1 MHTAVPYK
9 SCGGS
14 VRRLAAV
21 PVSYSIV
28 SPYKD
33 MSATFFREY
42 KVRRYRNGNV
52 PDPIMNP

>member
-1 MHTAVPYK
+1 MILYGIPCDVMHTAVPYK

-14 VRRLAAV
+14 IRQLAAA

-33 MSATFFREY
+33 MSATFSREHKLRKY
-42 KVRRYRNGNV
+42 
-52 PDPIMNP
+52 

>member
-1 MHTAVPYK
+1 MILYGIPCDVMHTAVPYK

-14 VRRLAAV
+14 IRQLAAA

-33 MSATFFREY
+33 MSATFSREH
-42 KVRRYRNGNV
+42 
-52 PDPIMNP
+52 